1 MKKLREAT
9 EAYLHK
15 KMRQRRAK
23 SLDELRGKS
32 AYEQKRID
40 VAKEMLEKVK
50 GYDKQSVAERDAVET
65 RLDLQQ
71 KRR

>member
-40 VAKEMLEKVK
+40 VAKEMLEKVR
-50 GYDKQSVAERDAVET
+50 GYDKQSMAERDAVET
-65 RLDLQQ
+65 RLDLQ
-71 KRR
+71 